1 MSVSASSISSDT
13 ADAPKPKVFLVE
25 DNDDTRVLLAF
36 LLRQGGYEVHTARTV
51 QAALEE
57 FPKSG
62 STVLI
67 SDVGLPDGSGCDL
80 LRELRKRKSCRYAI
94 AMSGYGTLSDIAAS
108 HAAGFRHHLVKPV
121 EMQTLE
127 RLLQEASA

>member
-1 MSVSASSISSDT
+1 MSASSVSPDT
-13 ADAPKPKVFLVE
+13 VDPLKPKLFLVE

-57 FPKSG
+57 FANSG

-80 LRELRKRKSCRYAI
+80 LRELRKKKACPYAI

-108 HAAGFRHHLVKPV
+108 RAAGFRHHLVKPV
-121 EMQTLE
+121 EMRTLE